1 VRLLCPTI
9 LERTLPHAPHS
20 SGVRGRCATNGGEVV
35 AQRLEEV
42 AAARAGPPAESAPST
57 PRGGAAGT
65 NGAARRPGQ
74 PARAGSVRL
83 RDAIVWG
90 CVHDPA
96 DTVPGLDGVVKSKI
110 LLCPLCDHTMV
121 VPAWSHACM
130 SLHAA
135 ADTDV
140 CVCTKRFRTSLL
152 GKLPVALFFVGPT
165 RRDVGMSDCAAR
177 SGRYMMHRHNERDK
191 VEVPDWCATRTDGAG
206 TLPDPVWQG
215 SCASTLALCQ
225 SHEAMGG
232 TASHAAQCS
241 DEVVAV
247 SEHPARCSAGEAA
260 LPGES
265 NPKPFYTPQ
274 PLHRRPARYTRGLP
288 PSAAPQPSE
297 LARDLAELSQRS
309 ASGAEG
315 AGGRAA
321 SPEGTPRGAA
331 PLQLQHWRLL
341 EGGEALPVCRDS
353 VRVRPTRRTGW
364 QGQGR
369 AARILRQY
377 LCKGIKQRRPR
388 TRCCCLRSRACACWS
403 GLRGAA
409 RPSRLRAPALVEQ
422 TNSARAA

>member
-265 NPKPFYTPQ
+265 NPKLIYTPQ

-321 SPEGTPRGAA
+321 SPAGPPRGAA
-331 PLQLQHWRLL
+331 AAALAPA
-341 EGGEALPVCRDS
+341 GGR
-353 VRVRPTRRTGW
+353 
-364 QGQGR
+364 
-369 AARILRQY
+369 
-377 LCKGIKQRRPR
+377 
-388 TRCCCLRSRACACWS
+388 
-403 GLRGAA
+403 RGAA
-409 RPSRLRAPALVEQ
+409 RLPRL
-422 TNSARAA
+422 SARPPDTADWLAGTGAGCSHFASVSLQGHQAKAPSHTVLLLALACLRLLEWLAWRGPPVAAPRACAG

>member
-1 VRLLCPTI
+1 
-9 LERTLPHAPHS
+9 
-20 SGVRGRCATNGGEVV
+20 
-35 AQRLEEV
+35 
-42 AAARAGPPAESAPST
+42 
-57 PRGGAAGT
+57 
-65 NGAARRPGQ
+65 
-74 PARAGSVRL
+74 
-83 RDAIVWG
+83 
-90 CVHDPA
+90 
-96 DTVPGLDGVVKSKI
+96 
-110 LLCPLCDHTMV
+110 
-121 VPAWSHACM
+121 M

-265 NPKPFYTPQ
+265 NPKLIYTPQ

-315 AGGRAA
+315 AGGRGGRPGGPPPGPGPARAA
-321 SPEGTPRGAA
+321 ARRRG
-331 PLQLQHWRLL
+331 
-341 EGGEALPVCRDS
+341 
-353 VRVRPTRRTGW
+353 RPP
-364 QGQGR
+364 R
-369 AARILRQY
+369 AAR
-377 LCKGIKQRRPR
+377 RRCSCS
-388 TRCCCLRSRACACWS
+388 TGACW
-403 GLRGAA
+403 RAA
-409 RPSRLRAPALVEQ
+409 RRCPSAATQCASARHGGLAGRDRGGLLAFCVSI
-422 TNSARAA
+422 SARASSKGALAHGAAACARVPAPAGVACVARPARRGSARLRWLNRPTVPGQPDVLGQFVHSDLGDSRGAMAAGGPRSRQR